1 MKTRISLRAGRPT
14 AIIIQ
19 PVPFGSSRAHI
30 PGMSDST
37 FLNSLI
43 GKPVR
48 VVCRDHVTAADSP
61 LVLREVSQL
70 GLVADDANNSHF
82 FAWPEVVEVVATP
95 QSVASDDAILAC
107 FTECGI

>member
-1 MKTRISLRAGRPT
+1 
-14 AIIIQ
+14 
-19 PVPFGSSRAHI
+19 
-30 PGMSDST
+30 MSDSP

-48 VVCRDHVTAADSP
+48 IVCRDHVPAADSP

-70 GLVADDANNSHF
+70 GLVADDSHDSHF
-82 FAWPEVVEVVATP
+82 FAWPEVVEVVSPDDPVET
-95 QSVASDDAILAC
+95 DDAILAC